1 MFEKILYLL
10 IFSIFVFAPFD
21 ILLNIKIFGFSFR
34 LVNFLVGIFIILGGL
49 VVIKEYL
56 NQKKIYLPLWLILFI
71 IVGILNSIFIVNSIL
86 IIRGILYSVWFWM
99 FIVMLFIFVN
109 LYNKISTE
117 TLIKLYIFSFVIHS
131 VFGIIQQI
139 LFYNLEIELFMIQP
153 GRANGFTYEPSY
165 YLTYLSPSLVL
176 AIFYSIFS
184 KPEIKSSILYYLSV
198 GLILSAILFSTSK
211 IFIVIF
217 LLTFAFILIF
227 GVLIYLNNSLKK
239 KLSEIIR
246 GRVYII
252 IFSTITLVI
261 VYLLIS
267 ITPLLSQKE
276 VSLIEKVEKINR
288 EKETTSFGPRIEVM
302 KKTLKVAIDNIMFG
316 TSLGGVAPHIA
327 KNSGII
333 PKTNL
338 DVKDYEGMSIY
349 LEILAG
355 VGIIGFI
362 LFALAFLKLIYDGVL
377 VSFKLLN
384 KEKTLEFG
392 IIFGLISGLVI
403 EMIVLS
409 FNQNVLRFYF
419 WNHIAILG
427 LAVKSFSEN
436 KAIV

>member
-109 LYNKISTE
+109 LYNKISIE

-139 LFYNLEIELFMIQP
+139 LFYNLEIELFMTQP

-239 KLSEIIR
+239 KLSEITR
-246 GRVYII
+246 WWVYII
-252 IFSTITLVI
+252 IFLTITLVI
-261 VYLLIS
+261 VYLLIL

-276 VSLIEKVEKINR
+276 VSLIEKIEKINR
-288 EKETTSFGPRIEVM
+288 EKESTSFGPRIEVM
-302 KKTLKVAIDNIMFG
+302 KKTLKVAIDNIIFG

-333 PKTNL
+333 PKTNS